1 MSRPSEPTLPSAAP
15 TVLLVLVT
23 LLAVVATVAQVS
35 YLDALSW
42 HVLGLTPPM
51 TAQMRPPFL
60 TLMTAHAVVSIV
72 AGALAVALVLHEGRR
87 QAAARGLGLAL
98 GSWSYLTAY
107 SGVTLMLRP
116 DPGILRSVFEG
127 HFLAVEVIG
136 LVGLLR
142 FTSLLPRSLAEQALA
157 APPTLPP
164 ALRPFH
170 LATVW
175 MLQPFAP
182 WVVGTV
188 GVVILWGITVA
199 RGLGVGDAGLSPA
212 MDVFR
217 FAAAGLVVVNLRRS
231 WGRATGEEAGR
242 IAWLLVSLA
251 FVTGALLLLIGGNVL
266 IAVTGWPEPVFPWR
280 LLLLDVGLVG
290 FLVALALGIL
300 YSGPLEATMA
310 SRKIGAAAIATT
322 LGLFLAAGLEA
333 LFTGGLVGFSLRTGV
348 ATLLAFVVVVSM
360 HRGLIRSL
368 ERAFTQLPGPGS
380 AVS

>member
-1 MSRPSEPTLPSAAP
+1 MPSAAP
-15 TVLLVLVT
+15 TVLRVLVT

-35 YLDALSW
+35 YLDALGW

-60 TLMTAHAVVSIV
+60 TLMTAHAVVSLV
-72 AGALAVALVLHEGRR
+72 AGSLAVALVLHEGRR

-116 DPGILRSVFEG
+116 DPGALRSVFEG

-142 FTSLLPRSLAEQALA
+142 FTSLFPRSLAEQTIE
-157 APPTLPP
+157 APPSLPP

-170 LATVW
+170 LASVW
-175 MLQPFAP
+175 MLRPFAP
-182 WVVGTV
+182 WASGTV
-188 GVVILWGITVA
+188 TVVILWGITLA
-199 RGLGVGDAGLSPA
+199 RGLGVGDAGLSPL
-212 MDVFR
+212 MDVVR
-217 FAAAGLVVVNLRRS
+217 FTAAGLVVLNLKRS

-242 IAWLLVSLA
+242 IAWLLVGLA

-266 IAVTGWPEPVFPWR
+266 MAVTGWQEPVFPWR
-280 LLLLDVGLVG
+280 PLLLDVGLLG

-300 YSGPLEATMA
+300 YSGTLEATLA
-310 SRKIGAAAIATT
+310 SRRIGAAATVTT

-333 LFTGGLVGFSLRTGV
+333 LFTGGLTGFSLRTGV
-348 ATLLAFVVVVSM
+348 GTLLAFVIVVST
-360 HRGLIRSL
+360 HRGLMRSL
-368 ERAFTQLPGPGS
+368 ERTFTQSPGPGS
-380 AVS
+380 ALS

>member
-1 MSRPSEPTLPSAAP
+1 MASAAP
-15 TVLLVLVT
+15 TALRVLVT

-60 TLMTAHAVVSIV
+60 TLMTAHALVSIV

-116 DPGILRSVFEG
+116 DPGALRSVFEG
-127 HFLAVEVIG
+127 HFLAVEV
-136 LVGLLR
+136 VGLIGFLR
-142 FTSLLPRSLAEQALA
+142 FTSLFPRSLAEQSLE

-170 LATVW
+170 GASIW

-188 GVVILWGITVA
+188 AVVILWGMTVA

-266 IAVTGWPEPVFPWR
+266 MAVTGWPEPVFPWR
-280 LLLLDVGLVG
+280 PLLLDVGLVG
-290 FLVALALGIL
+290 FLISLALGIL
-300 YSGPLEATMA
+300 HTGTLEATLV
-310 SRKIGAAAIATT
+310 SRRIGAAATLATF
-322 LGLFLAAGLEA
+322 GLFLAAGLEA
-333 LFTGGLVGFSLRTGV
+333 LFTGGLAGFSLRTGV
-348 ATLLAFVVVVSM
+348 GTLLAFVIVVST
-360 HRGLIRSL
+360 HRGLMRAL
-368 ERAFTQLPGPGS
+368 ERAFTQLPGPGG
-380 AVS
+380 ALT